1 MREQG
6 GRHHNL
12 SASYYSLY
20 FWTSID
26 VTLLSSRFTSDDTHR
41 FLGRNRSP
49 ITFFFSKTKL
59 KPQFFS
65 CTAPSPSKQGAT
77 RIVTRALCYPNTVFF
92 SFKTEHLL
100 HGREGP
106 RKIPRR
112 HYESNLCLFGSRLTL
127 LAWCQV
133 PGVNTPDTCERS
145 ATPKCIN
152 LPNKFS
158 RPGTAKGSSR
168 NQSSPSYQVK
178 FFVPFS
184 RRISSSVFPVVFEGR
199 RGGGKHNRGLATWP
213 PSNHLEDWLE
223 PRLRQEGRHG
233 TREERRYGAQS
244 AFSNFHLDLPSAF
257 SIWICTYEPLEYE
270 LVEHN

>member
-1 MREQG
+1 MILIG
-6 GRHHNL
+6 
-12 SASYYSLY
+12 SWDA
-20 FWTSID
+20 ID
-26 VTLLSSRFTSDDTHR
+26 LPLL
-41 FLGRNRSP
+41 
-49 ITFFFSKTKL
+49 FFFSKTKL

-65 CTAPSPSKQGAT
+65 CTAPSPSKQGVT

-92 SFKTEHLL
+92 SPKTEHLL

-168 NQSSPSYQVK
+168 NQSSPSYRVK

-199 RGGGKHNRGLATWP
+199 RVGESTTAVLQLGPPRITWKIGWSQGCVRKDDTGP
-213 PSNHLEDWLE
+213 GRNDDTAPNPHSQTSISIYH
-223 PRLRQEGRHG
+223 PRF
-233 TREERRYGAQS
+233 QS
-244 AFSNFHLDLPSAF
+244 GSVPMNL
-257 SIWICTYEPLEYE
+257 
-270 LVEHN
+270 

>member
-1 MREQG
+1 MTILIG
-6 GRHHNL
+6 
-12 SASYYSLY
+12 SWDA
-20 FWTSID
+20 ID
-26 VTLLSSRFTSDDTHR
+26 LPLL
-41 FLGRNRSP
+41 
-49 ITFFFSKTKL
+49 FFFSKTKL

-92 SFKTEHLL
+92 SPKTEHLL

-178 FFVPFS
+178 FFVPLVAEY
-184 RRISSSVFPVVFEGR
+184 RRQYFPWSL
-199 RGGGKHNRGLATWP
+199 RGGGWGKAQPRSCNLAPLESPGRLAGAKAASGRTTRDQGGTTIRRP
-213 PSNHLEDWLE
+213 IRILKLPSRFTIRVFN
-223 PRLRQEGRHG
+223 
-233 TREERRYGAQS
+233 
-244 AFSNFHLDLPSAF
+244 LDL
-257 SIWICTYEPLEYE
+257 YL
-270 LVEHN
+270 

>member
-6 GRHHNL
+6 GHHHNL

-20 FWTSID
+20 FWWTSID
-26 VTLLSSRFTSDDTHR
+26 VTLVIVTLHESRYSYR

-49 ITFFFSKTKL
+49 FTIFFFKTKL
-59 KPQFFS
+59 KTSIFFIHCPFPLQTGSNSHCYPGAVLSRHSFFS
-65 CTAPSPSKQGAT
+65 P
-77 RIVTRALCYPNTVFF
+77 
-92 SFKTEHLL
+92 KTDHLL

-106 RKIPRR
+106 RKTPRR

-133 PGVNTPDTCERS
+133 PGANTPDTCERS

-178 FFVPFS
+178 FFMPLVA
-184 RRISSSVFPVVFEGR
+184 EYGR
-199 RGGGKHNRGLATWP
+199 
-213 PSNHLEDWLE
+213 
-223 PRLRQEGRHG
+223 
-233 TREERRYGAQS
+233 
-244 AFSNFHLDLPSAF
+244 
-257 SIWICTYEPLEYE
+257 
-270 LVEHN
+270 

>member
-1 MREQG
+1 MTILIG
-6 GRHHNL
+6 
-12 SASYYSLY
+12 SWDA
-20 FWTSID
+20 ID
-26 VTLLSSRFTSDDTHR
+26 LPLL
-41 FLGRNRSP
+41 
-49 ITFFFSKTKL
+49 FFFSKTKL

-92 SFKTEHLL
+92 SPKTEHLL

-199 RGGGKHNRGLATWP
+199 RVGESTTAVLQLGPLESPGRLAGAKAASGRTTRDQGGTTIRRPIRILKL
-213 PSNHLEDWLE
+213 PSRFTIRVFN
-223 PRLRQEGRHG
+223 
-233 TREERRYGAQS
+233 
-244 AFSNFHLDLPSAF
+244 LDL
-257 SIWICTYEPLEYE
+257 YL
-270 LVEHN
+270 